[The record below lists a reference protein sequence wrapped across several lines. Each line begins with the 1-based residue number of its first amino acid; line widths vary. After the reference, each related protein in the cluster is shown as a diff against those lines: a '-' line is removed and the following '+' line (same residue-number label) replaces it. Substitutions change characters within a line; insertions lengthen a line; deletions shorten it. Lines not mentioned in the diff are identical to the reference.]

1 MRQRAAAA
9 TAAVVL
15 ASALASGQQPT
26 PTFRAEVN
34 YVQLPVRAL
43 DARGNFVRDLKA
55 SDFQVYEDGQLQ
67 TISNFRLVD
76 FPPPNAKA
84 SPAAAAVAPGLMTIE
99 KLEQLDGRVY
109 MLLIDDYHVG
119 LQYSARAKDIVRGF
133 VRDRMAANDVAAVMI
148 TSGAKGQDFTSDKRL
163 LLAAVD
169 HFTGALDANEPAQIK
184 ELKARTTVKVF
195 ASVAGALAQI
205 RGRHK
210 ALIYVGTSVG
220 CRVSHEA
227 ATGIRGTDLQPGAYD
242 DLSSAGTGA
251 APDSNAPIL
260 CSEQTWDAAR
270 AAIQGDVS
278 IYSIDPRGGQV
289 PGWISPTVD
298 GRGGP
303 DRARERMALVEPG
316 RPSVFDGFYVLP
328 DATGGFAVTGTNAFN
343 QALDRIVRESSSY
356 YLLGYSSTND
366 KGDGKFRKTA
376 IKVARSDLQ
385 VFYRSGYLAR
395 RP

>member
-1 MRQRAAAA
+1 MGSRVAAA
-9 TAAVVL
+9 TAALAL
-15 ASALASGQQPT
+15 ASALVSGQQPT

-34 YVQLPVRAL
+34 YVQLPVRVL
-43 DARGNFVRDLKA
+43 DGKGNFVRDLKA
-55 SDFQVYEDGQLQ
+55 LDFQVYEDGQLQ

-84 SPAAAAVAPGLMTIE
+84 PATVTISPGVMTID

-109 MLLIDDYHVG
+109 MFLLDDYHIGV
-119 LQYSARAKDIVRGF
+119 QYSARAKDIVRSF
-133 VRDRMAANDVAAVMI
+133 IRDRMAANDVAAVMM
-148 TSGAKGQDFTSDKRL
+148 TSGAKGQDFTPDKRL

-169 HFTGALDANEPAQIK
+169 RFTGVLDANEPAQIK
-184 ELKARTTVKVF
+184 ELKARTTVKVL
-195 ASVAGALAQI
+195 ASVADALAQI

-210 ALIYVGTSVG
+210 AVIYVGTSVG
-220 CRVSHEA
+220 CLVSREA
-227 ATGIRGTDLQPGAYD
+227 ATGIRGTNFQQDPYD
-242 DLSSAGTGA
+242 DLTSAGTGG
-251 APDSNAPIL
+251 APDSNVPIL
-260 CSEQTWDAAR
+260 CSEQTWDTAR
-270 AAIQGDVS
+270 AAVQGDAS

-303 DRARERMALVEPG
+303 ARARERMAMAEPG

-366 KGDGKFRKTA
+366 KADGKFRKTA
-376 IKVARSDLQ
+376 IKVARPDVQ
-385 VFYRSGYLAR
+385 VFYRPGYLGR
-395 RP
+395 RQ

>member
-1 MRQRAAAA
+1 
-9 TAAVVL
+9 
-15 ASALASGQQPT
+15 
-26 PTFRAEVN
+26 
-34 YVQLPVRAL
+34 VQLPVRVL
-43 DARGNFVRDLKA
+43 DARGNFVRDLKG
-55 SDFQVYEDGQLQ
+55 SEFQVYEDGQLQ

-84 SPAAAAVAPGLMTIE
+84 SPAVAAVAPGLMTIE

-109 MLLIDDYHVG
+109 MFLIDDYHVG
-119 LQYSARAKDIVRGF
+119 VQYSPRAREIVRSF
-133 VRDRMAANDVAAVMI
+133 IRDRMAANDVAAVMM
-148 TSGAKGQDFTSDKRL
+148 TSGAKGQDFTPDRRL

-169 HFTGALDANEPAQIK
+169 RFTGVLDTNEPAQIK

-195 ASVAGALAQI
+195 ASVAAALAQI
-205 RGRHK
+205 RDRHK

-220 CRVSHEA
+220 CRVSHES
-227 ATGIRGTDLQPGAYD
+227 ATGMRGTNFQPDPYD
-242 DLSSAGTGA
+242 DLSAAG
-251 APDSNAPIL
+251 APDSNVPIL
-260 CSEQTWDAAR
+260 CSDQTWDAAR

-289 PGWISPTVD
+289 PGWISPTID

-303 DRARERMALVEPG
+303 ARARERMALAEPG

-366 KGDGKFRKTA
+366 KADGKFRKTA